1 MELELLMKVK
11 IWKNQYADG
20 MFNYKNVNNDEY
32 KNEYFELKVKDCF
45 FLKNIDNDVIC
56 VKDYREFNLN
66 KSEEILFRIRK
77 SLKNNNYEVI
87 NPIIPLKINT
97 SKYSNDYL
105 KYKIWY
111 PVKSLRN
118 NSEGNNQD
126 YSLNKNDIIKLG
138 KNIYLVDKLNIVLKE
153 EKDNI
158 KDDNFNKNNNI
169 SYISSINKNSKSIFN
184 IDITPNQYKIID
196 HKNNINNEK
205 VIAINEPKIKNE
217 NENEYKSF
225 SESDNDYDND
235 NDSNNNDSK
244 SENEDIK
251 CYSCLNSDSDKN
263 NPLICLCNCHSYIH
277 YECLKKHL
285 LSKITVIENFKKTVT
300 TYICQKFNCDSCLK
314 PYHSRFRIPEF
325 DKIYELIDLT
335 FPEKSDYICLESLN
349 YIRNNEN
356 IKILYI
362 VQLIDQEI
370 TIGRQDYND
379 IIDND
384 TSISREHAVLRYNKN
399 NGNLFLEDRNGKY
412 GTLVLVR
419 GNIKIKEEKTFI
431 QIGNTYISIELKDN

>member
-1 MELELLMKVK
+1 MKVK

-56 VKDYREFNLN
+56 VKDYRELN
-66 KSEEILFRIRK
+66 INKREEILFRIRK

-111 PVKSLRN
+111 PAKSLRN

-225 SESDNDYDND
+225 SESDNDYDNDND

-412 GTLVLVR
+412 GTLILVR
-419 GNIKIKEEKTFI
+419 GNIKIKEEKTFV

>member
-11 IWKNQYADG
+11 IWKNQYANG

-56 VKDYREFNLN
+56 VKDYRELNLN
-66 KSEEILFRIRK
+66 KPEEILFRIRK

-118 NSEGNNQD
+118 NSEGNNQN
-126 YSLNKNDIIKLG
+126 YNLNINDIIKLG

-335 FPEKSDYICLESLN
+335 FPEESDYICLESLN

-370 TIGRQDYND
+370 NIGRQDYND

-419 GNIKIKEEKTFI
+419 GNIKIKKEKTFV

>member
-111 PVKSLRN
+111 PAKSLRN

-169 SYISSINKNSKSIFN
+169 SYIISINKNSKSIFN
-184 IDITPNQYKIID
+184 IDITSNQYKIID

-235 NDSNNNDSK
+235 SNNNDIK

-335 FPEKSDYICLESLN
+335 FPEESDYICLESLN
-349 YIRNNEN
+349 YIRYNEN

-419 GNIKIKEEKTFI
+419 GNIKIKKEKTFI

>member
-56 VKDYREFNLN
+56 VKDYRELNLN
-66 KSEEILFRIRK
+66 KPEEILFRIRK

-118 NSEGNNQD
+118 NSEGNNQN
-126 YSLNKNDIIKLG
+126 YNLNINDIIKLG

-235 NDSNNNDSK
+235 NDNNNDSN

-251 CYSCLNSDSDKN
+251 CHSCLNSDSDIN

-335 FPEKSDYICLESLN
+335 FPKESDYICLESLD

-419 GNIKIKEEKTFI
+419 GNIKIKKEKTFV

>member
-111 PVKSLRN
+111 PAKSLRN

-153 EKDNI
+153 DKYNI

-235 NDSNNNDSK
+235 ND
-244 SENEDIK
+244 NEK
-251 CYSCLNSDSDKN
+251 
-263 NPLICLCNCHSYIH
+263 
-277 YECLKKHL
+277 
-285 LSKITVIENFKKTVT
+285 
-300 TYICQKFNCDSCLK
+300 
-314 PYHSRFRIPEF
+314 
-325 DKIYELIDLT
+325 
-335 FPEKSDYICLESLN
+335 
-349 YIRNNEN
+349 
-356 IKILYI
+356 
-362 VQLIDQEI
+362 
-370 TIGRQDYND
+370 
-379 IIDND
+379 
-384 TSISREHAVLRYNKN
+384 
-399 NGNLFLEDRNGKY
+399 
-412 GTLVLVR
+412 
-419 GNIKIKEEKTFI
+419 
-431 QIGNTYISIELKDN
+431 